1 MSANDKFGLGYED
14 YRYGSI
20 LSYENEVLQSVF
32 TNKESDLEDTSI
44 NDRYVAGMHA
54 VPLFMTGNYMPSK
67 PSEYVSYESDSSI
80 KTTTSMPN
88 LAKNAPK
95 VVCEPKLWT
104 DAPIIEEYKSDSDYD
119 SMSSLQEDKEK
130 PSFAFTDSV
139 QHVETS
145 RENGG
150 SVAFG
155 GSNGRITGKGKIKA
169 GKLDIEEESNTR
181 PLVWPR
187 QAVNTA
193 CYVLNR
199 VLVTKPQNMTPYE
212 LLTGKQPIISYLR
225 PFGCHVTISDLG
237 FLVGYSLNSKAF
249 RVYNLETKRVEENLH
264 VNFLEN
270 KPNVARKVHAWMFD
284 LDYLTNSMNYEPVL
298 VENQA
303 NQSAGPKEANN
314 TACIQANDDH
324 SATSKEID
332 LHEEHFVLPIWSA
345 YSTTVKSSG
354 DKIEKNTDF
363 KTCEKPNAHTNST
376 NLLNIVS
383 TPLSAASPS
392 SAFNDCELSYPDD
405 PSMPHLE
412 DIYASPSE
420 GIFIESS
427 YDDEGVITDFNNLET
442 TVTISPTP
450 TTRIHTIHPKTQIL
464 RDPMLVVQTRS
475 KVNKNSE
482 AHALIYLL
490 ERKQLGLNGSTGTR
504 MMKRDPKLPNKV
516 YNVVKALYG
525 LHQAPRACSTKK
537 SWCDEF
543 EELMKNRFQISS
555 MGELTFFLGLQVN
568 QKEDGIFI
576 SQDKYVAKILK
587 KSNFLSVK
595 TASTPI
601 ETQNP
606 LVKDEEIDDVDV
618 HLYRFQVTP
627 KTSHLQAVKRIFRY
641 LKGQPKLGLWYP
653 KVSSFDLEA
662 YLDIDYAGADLD
674 RKSTIGAQ
682 PSMSIVSSSFG
693 LTKKKVNDVVKLR
706 ALVDGERVA
715 VTKDV
720 IRKALHLDDAD
731 GVECLLNEEIFTEL
745 ALRKGL
751 LGTSLVVQWHRLPY
765 ALLQGFYRVETP
777 LFAFMLVQPQPKA
790 AEEED
795 DVETCATLS
804 QKVAQ
809 LEQDKI
815 AQALEIL
822 KLKKSVK
829 KLEKKRRSKSSGL
842 KKLRKV
848 GTSQR
853 VESSTETIVG
863 AQLDR
868 RIDDVSVAAANEVN
882 AVEPTMLDDEEVTMT
897 MAQTLIKMKA
907 KKERLFDEQMTK
919 RLHDDE
925 VEQAAAK
932 EKQQKDDLEKAKVLQ
947 KKKYQSLKRKPISIA
962 QARKNMMIYLK
973 NMARYKMEHFRGM
986 TYYKDR
992 EISQVYDNATD
1003 ANIIKCDYVFPSS

>member
-169 GKLDIEEESNTR
+169 GKLDI
-181 PLVWPR
+181 
-187 QAVNTA
+187 
-193 CYVLNR
+193 
-199 VLVTKPQNMTPYE
+199 
-212 LLTGKQPIISYLR
+212 
-225 PFGCHVTISDLG
+225 D
-237 FLVGYSLNSKAF
+237 
-249 RVYNLETKRVEENLH
+249 
-264 VNFLEN
+264 
-270 KPNVARKVHAWMFD
+270 
-284 LDYLTNSMNYEPVL
+284 
-298 VENQA
+298 
-303 NQSAGPKEANN
+303 
-314 TACIQANDDH
+314 
-324 SATSKEID
+324 
-332 LHEEHFVLPIWSA
+332 
-345 YSTTVKSSG
+345 
-354 DKIEKNTDF
+354 
-363 KTCEKPNAHTNST
+363 
-376 NLLNIVS
+376 
-383 TPLSAASPS
+383 
-392 SAFNDCELSYPDD
+392 AFNDCELSYPDD

-427 YDDEGVITDFNNLET
+427 YDDE
-442 TVTISPTP
+442 
-450 TTRIHTIHPKTQIL
+450 
-464 RDPMLVVQTRS
+464 
-475 KVNKNSE
+475 
-482 AHALIYLL
+482 
-490 ERKQLGLNGSTGTR
+490 
-504 MMKRDPKLPNKV
+504 
-516 YNVVKALYG
+516 
-525 LHQAPRACSTKK
+525 
-537 SWCDEF
+537 
-543 EELMKNRFQISS
+543 
-555 MGELTFFLGLQVN
+555 
-568 QKEDGIFI
+568 
-576 SQDKYVAKILK
+576 
-587 KSNFLSVK
+587 
-595 TASTPI
+595 
-601 ETQNP
+601 
-606 LVKDEEIDDVDV
+606 
-618 HLYRFQVTP
+618 
-627 KTSHLQAVKRIFRY
+627 
-641 LKGQPKLGLWYP
+641 
-653 KVSSFDLEA
+653 
-662 YLDIDYAGADLD
+662 
-674 RKSTIGAQ
+674 
-682 PSMSIVSSSFG
+682 
-693 LTKKKVNDVVKLR
+693 
-706 ALVDGERVA
+706 
-715 VTKDV
+715 
-720 IRKALHLDDAD
+720 
-731 GVECLLNEEIFTEL
+731 
-745 ALRKGL
+745 
-751 LGTSLVVQWHRLPY
+751 
-765 ALLQGFYRVETP
+765 
-777 LFAFMLVQPQPKA
+777 VQPQPKA

-973 NMARYKMEHFRGM
+973 NMARYKMEHFRG
-986 TYYKDR
+986 TG
-992 EISQVYDNATD
+992 YDNQRIGNVAEARETVGTTVVQKSGIQCYNFKEFRHVARECQKPKRVKDATYH
-1003 ANIIKCDYVFPSS
+1003 KEKMLLCK